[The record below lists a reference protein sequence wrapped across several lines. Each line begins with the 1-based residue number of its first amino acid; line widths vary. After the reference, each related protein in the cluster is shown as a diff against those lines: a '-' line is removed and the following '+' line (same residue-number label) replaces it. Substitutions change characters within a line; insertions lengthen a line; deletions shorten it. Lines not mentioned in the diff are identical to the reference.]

1 MMMNQDC
8 IDVAGLKFAR
18 PKLCQS
24 IWSWKPRYHNDIVR
38 RGRKAYRI
46 VEKTGF
52 FSYLA
57 IPYKWHAHR

>member
-1 MMMNQDC
+1 MT
-8 IDVAGLKFAR
+8 L
-18 PKLCQS
+18 
-24 IWSWKPRYHNDIVR
+24 WSWRQRFHGDIVR

-46 VEKTGF
+46 VEKVGF

>member
-1 MMMNQDC
+1 MNTLDISC
-8 IDVAGLKFAR
+8 LSFSK
-18 PKLCQS
+18 PKPAMTL
-24 IWSWKPRYHNDIVR
+24 WSWRQRFHGDIVR

-46 VEKTGF
+46 VEKVGF